1 MFIEEKAKYVGI
13 DGVNGIVDGKLIT
26 IKTHNKEAVGT
37 VSTVKKLILEFNL
50 TTGDIRCLNRFGFAL
65 KSRFKVGIDFLR
77 YD

>member
-37 VSTVKKLILEFNL
+37 VKKLILEFNL
-50 TTGDIRCLNRFGFAL
+50 TTDDIKGLNRFGFAL